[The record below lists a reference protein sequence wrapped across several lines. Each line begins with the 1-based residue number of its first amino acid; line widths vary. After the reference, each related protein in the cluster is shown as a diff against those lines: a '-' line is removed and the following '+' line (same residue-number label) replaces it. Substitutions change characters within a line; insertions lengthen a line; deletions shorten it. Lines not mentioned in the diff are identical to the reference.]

1 MKIFIAALIFI
12 GLAIFIMS
20 FNIIFRKGK
29 KFPDSSI
36 ERNVELR
43 KRGITCARED
53 EIKMWRKKTEK
64 SFSCDGSCA
73 DCPLMDCSNNNN
85 KNRSL

>member
-1 MKIFIAALIFI
+1 MRIFIAALIFI
-12 GLAIFIMS
+12 ALAIFIMS

-36 ERNVELR
+36 EHNKELR

-53 EIKMWRKKTEK
+53 EIKMWGKKEPK
-64 SFSCDGSCA
+64 SYSCDGSCA
-73 DCPLMDCSNNNN
+73 DCPLMDCSNNN